1 MKISTRARYA
11 MRFMI
16 DLAANG
22 AGGPVILRDVARR
35 QQISKRYLE
44 QVAVTLR
51 NANLVHSVQGR
62 GGGYA
67 LPRPAK
73 DIFVSEIMR
82 ATMGPI
88 NVVGCVVNPQI
99 CERSKACPS
108 RTLWQRVNES
118 IRGVLESVTLAEL
131 SEDGLSYINVD
142 VRTAAPCSRSDTI
155 EVT

>member
-22 AGGPVILRDVARR
+22 AGGPVILRDAAKR

-51 NANLVHSVQGR
+51 NANLVHSIQGR

-67 LPRPAK
+67 LPRPPQ
-73 DIFVSEIMR
+73 DILVSEIMR
-82 ATMGPI
+82 AMMGPI
-88 NVVGCVVNPQI
+88 NIVGCVVNPQI
-99 CERSKACPS
+99 CERSKDCPS
-108 RTLWQRVNES
+108 RTLWHRVNES
-118 IRGVLESVTLAEL
+118 IKEVLESVTLAEL
-131 SEDGLSYINVD
+131 SEDRLIDTMVD
-142 VRTAAPCSRSDTI
+142 VSTNTPCGRADTV